1 MVRNMLD
8 VKTCYGKIDSELL
21 TRLSNIKAMAF
32 DVDGTITDGG
42 IYYDNHEIELK
53 RFNVKDGFGIAT
65 LVKEGIHCA
74 VITGR
79 NAPLVERRMKDLKVT
94 HIMQGQTNKAESLK
108 KLCQELSIAEEEVV
122 CIGDDLND
130 MPMFRLAGLVVCPQ
144 DAHPYIKKI
153 ADYVTT
159 LEGGRGAVR
168 ELCDLIL
175 MAKGILNPDGGFAD
189 ERY

>member
-1 MVRNMLD
+1 MLK
-8 VKTCYGKIDSELL
+8 VNTCYGKVDSELL
-21 TRLSNIKAMAF
+21 TRLSNIKLMVF

-42 IYYDNHEIELK
+42 IYYDNNDIELK
-53 RFNVKDGFGIAT
+53 RFDSKDGLGIAS
-65 LVKEGIHCA
+65 LVKEGIECA

-79 NAPLVERRMKDLKVT
+79 KAILTERRMKDLHVS
-94 HIMQGQTNKAESLK
+94 HIIQGETTKGIALTNLCE
-108 KLCQELSIAEEEVV
+108 KLGISTDEAV

-130 MPMFRLAGLVVCPQ
+130 MPMFRQAGLVFCPK
-144 DAHPYIKKI
+144 DAHPFIKMH

-159 LEGGRGAVR
+159 CPAGHGAVR

-175 MAKGILNPDGGFAD
+175 ISKSILNPDGGYVD